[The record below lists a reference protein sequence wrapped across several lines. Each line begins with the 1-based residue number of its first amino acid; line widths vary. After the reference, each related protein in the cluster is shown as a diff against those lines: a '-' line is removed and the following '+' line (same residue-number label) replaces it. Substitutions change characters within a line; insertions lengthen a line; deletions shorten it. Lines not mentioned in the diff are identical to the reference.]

1 MIGNQIQPLEK
12 LLAKSRRNGCELSL
26 EEHSF
31 DTAKAAELIFNLE
44 NRWGRN
50 WCRFFGIAPSDRE
63 RFLLNLKV
71 AALLHDLGKA
81 NEDFYRA
88 VTNFAAPP
96 QTLRHE
102 HISALI
108 LFLPEVRNW
117 LAQNPALDLDVIT
130 AAVLSHHLKASA
142 ATECE
147 KHGWCAPRGKTTLS
161 LYLQHNE
168 VKAILQKIREVAQI
182 EQDIPKLPLNCWGEH
197 SPYLEATKAGREA
210 ANKFRRTIRK
220 QPEQLSLLLAIKA
233 GVIAADS
240 AASGLWRVGCTME
253 DWVNSVAHTTPVT
266 QQALAD
272 AILNPRAAQISQR
285 IKRPF
290 VYKDFQKLTAQQ
302 GSRVLLLAACA
313 AGKTLAAW
321 KWAEAQV
328 SQYEIGK
335 VIFLYPTRGT
345 ATEGFRDYVG
355 WAPEDEAMLDH
366 GTAGYEL
373 EAMQENPSDAL
384 KGKTLGRS
392 EAEERLYALGL
403 WGRRYFSATVDQFLG
418 FMEHQYNSMCKL
430 PMLADCALI
439 IDEVHSF
446 DNRMFG
452 TLLAF
457 LKKFDLPVLC
467 MTATLPRSRR
477 DDLLDPEKG
486 RLKLYRAE
494 DDAELKKQAENP
506 RYRLQ
511 PVADENE
518 AFAKAVSAYREGKR
532 VLWVVNTVA
541 RCQSLANRLSSKLK
555 DELKAEV
562 EVLSYHSRFK
572 LTHRQA
578 VHKKTVAAFQQEDM
592 PAIAV
597 TTQVCEMSLDLDA
610 DVLLTEI
617 APVPSLVQRFGRANR
632 HLKREFAVLHTYKP
646 ENDRPYFKDEIEMA
660 QKFLNAIGARDVSQA
675 ELATQLETHSI
686 AEPAGDDSASFLDS
700 GYFATRGE
708 FRDIDEFALPC
719 ILDNEV
725 ETLIALNKNKKPYDG
740 LVVNVPKGFIDDQAE
755 RPAGLPRH
763 LFVADHNRYNE
774 QRGFLSE

>member
-1 MIGNQIQPLEK
+1 MANNQPIQK
-12 LLAKSRRNGCELSL
+12 LLAKSRRKDREDMTLQHHSL
-26 EEHSF
+26 
-31 DTAKAAELIFNLE
+31 DTAKAAGLIFDLDK
-44 NRWGRN
+44 RWGRN
-50 WCRFFGIAPSDRE
+50 WCRFFGIAETERE

-71 AALLHDLGKA
+71 AALFHDLGKA
-81 NEDFYRA
+81 NEDFYQA

-142 ATECE
+142 TREAE
-147 KHGWCAPRGKTTLS
+147 KYGWCAPRGKTTLA
-161 LYLQHNE
+161 LYLQHDE
-168 VKAILQKIREVAQI
+168 IKAIFQKIREVAQV
-182 EQDIPKLPLNCWGEH
+182 EQVIPDLPSPPWGEH
-197 SPYLEATKAGREA
+197 SPYLEAIKIGREA
-210 ANKFRRTIRK
+210 ANKFRRVLKKT
-220 QPEQLSLLLAIKA
+220 PERQTFLLAVKA
-233 GVIAADS
+233 GLIAADS
-240 AASGLWRVGCTME
+240 ASSGLWRVGHSME
-253 DWVNSVAHTTPVT
+253 DWINSVVHTTPVT
-266 QQALAD
+266 QAALAK
-272 AILNPRAAQISQR
+272 AILNPRAAQIEQR
-285 IKRPF
+285 RKETF
-290 VYKDFQKLTAQQ
+290 TYKDFQKQTAEQ

-384 KGKTLGRS
+384 KGKTLGLS

-439 IDEVHSF
+439 VDEVHSF
-446 DNRMFG
+446 DRRMFS
-452 TLLAF
+452 TLVAF

-467 MTATLPRSRR
+467 MTATLPPHRQRE
-477 DDLLDPEKG
+477 LETAG
-486 RLKLYRAE
+486 LKLYRA
-494 DDAELKKQAENP
+494 DNDAELKKQEEHP

-518 AFAKAVSAYREGKR
+518 AFAKAVAAYREGKR

-541 RCQSLANRLSSKLK
+541 RCQSLANRLAS
-555 DELKAEV
+555 ELKAD
-562 EVLSYHSRFK
+562 VLSYHSRFK
-572 LTHRQA
+572 LAHRQA
-578 VHKKTVAAFQQEDM
+578 VHKKTVAAFQQEDA

-617 APVPSLVQRFGRANR
+617 APVPSMVQRFGRANR
-632 HLKREFAVLHTYKP
+632 HLKREFAVLHIYKP
-646 ENDRPYFKDEIEMA
+646 ESEKPYFKDEIEMA
-660 QKFLNAIGARDVSQA
+660 DRFLNAIGARDVSQA
-675 ELATQLETHSI
+675 ELATLLETHSI

-708 FRDIDEFALPC
+708 FRDIDEFAFPC
-719 ILDNEV
+719 ILDDEV
-725 ETLIALNKNKKPYDG
+725 ETVIALHKNKKPYDG
-740 LVVNVPKGFIDDQAE
+740 FVVNVPKGFIDLKAE
-755 RPAGLPRH
+755 RPAGLPKH
-763 LFVADHNRYNE
+763 LFVADHHRYNDK
-774 QRGFLSE
+774 RGFLSE

>member
-1 MIGNQIQPLEK
+1 MTNTQAIQN
-12 LLAKSRRNGCELSL
+12 LLAKSRRAGREDMTLQNHSL
-26 EEHSF
+26 

-44 NRWGRN
+44 KRWGRN
-50 WCRFFGIAPSDRE
+50 WCRFFGIAVAERE

-81 NEDFYRA
+81 NEDFYQA
-88 VTNFAAPP
+88 VTHFAAPA

-130 AAVLSHHLKASA
+130 AAVLSHHLKASTA
-142 ATECE
+142 FEAE
-147 KHGWCAPRGKTTLS
+147 KYGWCAPRGKMTLA
-161 LYLQHNE
+161 LYLQHGE
-168 VKAILQKIREVAQI
+168 VKAVLQKIGEVAKL
-182 EQDIPKLPLNCWGEH
+182 ETGIPKLPTTLWGAH
-197 SPYLEATKAGREA
+197 SPYLEAWTNGMSVAKKFGRA
-210 ANKFRRTIRK
+210 VKNDPAR
-220 QPEQLSLLLAIKA
+220 LSFLLAIKA

-240 AASGLWRVGCTME
+240 ASSGLWREGHSME
-253 DWVNSVAHTTPVT
+253 DWVNSVVHTSSIT
-266 QQALAD
+266 QSALAE
-272 AILNPRAAQISQR
+272 AILDPRAAQISQR
-285 IKRPF
+285 RKETF
-290 VYKDFQKLTAQQ
+290 TYKDFQKRTAEQ

-355 WAPEDEAMLDH
+355 WAPEAEAALDH
-366 GTAGYEL
+366 GTSGYEL

-384 KGKTLGRS
+384 KGKTLGLS
-392 EAEERLYALGL
+392 EADERLYALGL

-446 DNRMFG
+446 DSRMFS
-452 TLLAF
+452 TLVAF

-467 MTATLPRSRR
+467 MTATLPPHRQRE
-477 DDLLDPEKG
+477 LEAAG
-486 RLKLYRAE
+486 LKLYRAE
-494 DDAELKKQAENP
+494 NDEELKKQAEHP

-518 AFAKAVSAYREGKR
+518 AFDKAVAAYREGKR

-541 RCQSLANRLSSKLK
+541 RCQSLANRLADTLC
-555 DELKAEV
+555 D

-572 LTHRQA
+572 LAHRQA
-578 VHKKTVAAFQQEDM
+578 VHKKTVAAFQQEDA

-632 HLKREFAVLHTYKP
+632 HLKRQFAVLHTYKP
-646 ENDRPYFKDEIEMA
+646 EHDKPYFKDDIEMA

-675 ELATQLETHSI
+675 ELATLLETHSI
-686 AEPAGDDSASFLDS
+686 PEPAGDDSASFLDS

-708 FRDIDEFALPC
+708 FRDTDEFALPC
-719 ILDNEV
+719 ILDDEV
-725 ETLIALNKNKKPYDG
+725 ETVIARIKNKKSYDG
-740 LVVNVPKGFIDDQAE
+740 FVVNVPKGFLDLKAE
-755 RPAGLPRH
+755 RPAGLPNH
-763 LFVADHNRYNE
+763 LFVADHRRYNE
-774 QRGFLSE
+774 HRGFLSE

>member
-1 MIGNQIQPLEK
+1 MTGNQIRPLEK
-12 LLAKSRRNGCELSL
+12 LLAKSRRAGRPPLTL

-44 NRWGRN
+44 KRWGRN
-50 WCRFFGIAPSDRE
+50 WCRFFGIAPADRE

-81 NEDFYRA
+81 NEDFYQA

-117 LAQNPALDLDVIT
+117 LAQNPALDVDVIT

-142 ATECE
+142 TTECE
-147 KHGWCAPRGKTTLS
+147 KHGWCAPRGKTTLP
-161 LYLQHNE
+161 LFLQHNE
-168 VKAILQKIREVAQI
+168 VKAVLQKVGEVANI
-182 EQDIPKLPLNCWGEH
+182 EQNIPELPVNPWGEC
-197 SPYLEATKAGREA
+197 SPYVEATKTGREV
-210 ANKFRRTIRK
+210 ANKFRRAIKK
-220 QPEQLSLLLAIKA
+220 QPERLAFLLAIKA

-240 AASGLWRVGCTME
+240 AASGLWREGHTME
-253 DWVNSVAHTTPVT
+253 DWVNSVVHTTPIT

-272 AILNPRAAQISQR
+272 AILNPRATQISQR
-285 IKRPF
+285 NKKQF
-290 VYKDFQKLTAQQ
+290 EYKDFQKLTAQQ
-302 GSRVLLLAACA
+302 GPRVLLLAACA

-373 EAMQENPSDAL
+373 EAMQENPGDAL
-384 KGKTLGRS
+384 QGKTLGLS
-392 EAEERLYALGL
+392 EADERLYALGL

-446 DNRMFG
+446 DRRMFS
-452 TLLAF
+452 TLVAF

-467 MTATLPRSRR
+467 MTATLPPHRQKE
-477 DDLLDPEKG
+477 LEAAG
-486 RLKLYRAE
+486 LKLYLAS
-494 DDAELKKQAENP
+494 DDAELKMQEGHL
-506 RYRLQ
+506 RYRHQ

-518 AFAKAVSAYREGKR
+518 AFTKAVAAYREGKR

-541 RCQSLANRLSSKLK
+541 RCQSLANRLSDALK
-555 DELKAEV
+555 DN
-562 EVLSYHSRFK
+562 VLSYHSRFK
-572 LTHRQA
+572 LAHRQD
-578 VHKKTVAAFQQEDM
+578 VHKKTVAAFQQEDA

-632 HLKREFAVLHTYKP
+632 HLKRAFAVLHTYKP
-646 ENDRPYFKDEIEMA
+646 ESDKPYFKEEIEMA

-675 ELATQLETHSI
+675 ELARLLETHSI
-686 AEPAGDDSASFLDS
+686 AEPAGDDAASFLES

-708 FRDIDEFALPC
+708 FRDINEFALPC

-725 ETLIALNKNKKPYDG
+725 ETVIALNKNKKPYDG
-740 LVVNVPKGFIDDQAE
+740 FVVNVPKGFLDLKAE
-755 RPAGLPRH
+755 RPAGLPKH
-763 LFVADHNRYNE
+763 LFVADHNRYND
-774 QRGFLSE
+774 QRGFQSE

>member
-1 MIGNQIQPLEK
+1 MIGNQTQPLEK
-12 LLAKSRRNGCELSL
+12 LLAKSRRNGRELSL

-31 DTAKAAELIFNLE
+31 DTAKAAELIFNVE

-117 LAQNPALDLDVIT
+117 LAKNPALDLDVIT

-142 ATECE
+142 TSECE
-147 KHGWCAPRGKTTLS
+147 QHGWCAPRGKTTLS
-161 LYLQHNE
+161 LFLQHGE
-168 VKAILQKIREVAQI
+168 VKAILQQIREVARI
-182 EQDIPKLPLNCWGEH
+182 KQDIPKLPSNSWGEH

-210 ANKFRRTIRK
+210 ANKFRRAIKK
-220 QPEQLSLLLAIKA
+220 QPERLSFLLAIKA

-240 AASGLWRVGCTME
+240 AASGLWRVGYTIE
-253 DWVNSVAHTTPVT
+253 DWVNSVVHTTPVT

-272 AILNPRAAQISQR
+272 AILNPRATQISQR

-302 GSRVLLLAACA
+302 GARVLLLAACA

-373 EAMQENPSDAL
+373 EAMQENPGDAL

-446 DNRMFG
+446 DCRMFS

-467 MTATLPRSRR
+467 MTATLPPDRQRK
-477 DDLLDPEKG
+477 LEEAG
-486 RLKLYRAE
+486 LKLYRAS
-494 DDAELKKQAENP
+494 DDAELKKQEEHP
-506 RYRLQ
+506 RYRLR
-511 PVADENE
+511 PVSDENK
-518 AFAKAVSAYREGKR
+518 AFDKAVAAYRKGKR

-541 RCQSLANRLSSKLK
+541 RCQSLADRLAVKLK
-555 DELKAEV
+555 DELKVEV

-572 LTHRQA
+572 LAHRQA
-578 VHKKTVAAFQQEDM
+578 VHKKTVNAFQQEDA

-646 ENDRPYFKDEIEMA
+646 EHNKPYFKEDIEMA
-660 QKFLNAIGARDVSQA
+660 QKFLNVIGARDVSQA
-675 ELATQLETHSI
+675 ELATLLETHSI
-686 AEPAGDDSASFLDS
+686 PEPTGDDSASFLDS

-708 FRDIDEFALPC
+708 FRDTDEFALPC
-719 ILDNEV
+719 ILDDEV
-725 ETLIALNKNKKPYDG
+725 ETVIARIKNKKSYDG
-740 LVVNVPKGFIDDQAE
+740 FVVNVPKGFIDLNADQ
-755 RPAGLPRH
+755 PAGLPKH
-763 LFVADHNRYNE
+763 LFVADHRRYNE
-774 QRGFLSE
+774 HRGFLSE

>member
-1 MIGNQIQPLEK
+1 MTNNQAPSK
-12 LLAKSRRNGCELSL
+12 LLAKSRRSDREDMTLQN
-26 EEHSF
+26 HSF
-31 DTAKAAELIFNLE
+31 DTAEAAELIFNLE
-44 NRWGRN
+44 KRWGRN
-50 WCRFFGIAPSDRE
+50 WCRFFGIATADRE

-81 NEDFYRA
+81 NEDFYQA

-108 LFLPEVRNW
+108 LFLPEVRDW
-117 LAQNPALDLDVIT
+117 LADNPALDLDVIT

-142 ATECE
+142 ASEAE
-147 KHGWCAPRGKTTLS
+147 KYGWCAPRGKTTLS
-161 LYLQHNE
+161 LFLQHGE
-168 VKAILQKIREVAQI
+168 VKGVLQKIREVAQI
-182 EQDIPKLPLNCWGEH
+182 EQHIPELPLKAWGEH

-210 ANKFRRTIRK
+210 ANKFRRTIKK
-220 QPEQLSLLLAIKA
+220 QPERLSFLLAIKA
-233 GVIAADS
+233 GIIAADS
-240 AASGLWRVGCTME
+240 ASSGLWREGHSIE
-253 DWVNSVAHTTPVT
+253 DWVNRVVHTTPIT
-266 QQALAD
+266 QTALAD
-272 AILNPRAAQISQR
+272 AILNPRSAQISQR
-285 IKRPF
+285 RKEPF
-290 VYKDFQKLTAQQ
+290 TYKDFQKLTATK
-302 GSRVLLLAACA
+302 GPRVLLLAACA

-373 EAMQENPSDAL
+373 EAMQENTVNNLNEAL
-384 KGKTLGRS
+384 KGKTLGLS
-392 EAEERLYALGL
+392 EADERLYALGL

-446 DNRMFG
+446 DRKMFN
-452 TLLAF
+452 TLVAF

-467 MTATLPRSRR
+467 MTATLPPHRQQE
-477 DDLLDPEKG
+477 LEAAG
-486 RLKLYRAE
+486 LKLYPAS
-494 DDAELKKQAENP
+494 DDAELKKQEAHL

-518 AFAKAVSAYREGKR
+518 AFAKAVAAYREGNR

-541 RCQSLANRLSSKLK
+541 RCQSLADRLA
-555 DELKAEV
+555 DELKV

-572 LTHRQA
+572 LMHRQN
-578 VHKKTVAAFQQEDM
+578 VHKKTVDAFQQEDVS
-592 PAIAV
+592 AIAV

-617 APVPSLVQRFGRANR
+617 APVTSLVQRFGRANR
-632 HLKREFAVLHTYKP
+632 HLRRQFAVLHTYKP
-646 ENDRPYFKDEIEMA
+646 ENDKPYFKDDIGMA

-675 ELATQLETHSI
+675 ELAKLLETHTF
-686 AEPAGDDSASFLDS
+686 AEPEGDDSASFLES
-700 GYFATRGE
+700 GYFATPGE

-725 ETLIALNKNKKPYDG
+725 ERVIALNKNKQSYDG
-740 LVVNVPKGFIDDQAE
+740 FVVNVPKGFIDLKAE
-755 RPAGLPRH
+755 RPAGLPKH
-763 LFVADHNRYNE
+763 LFVADHQRYNE
-774 QRGFLSE
+774 HRGFSSE

>member
-1 MIGNQIQPLEK
+1 MNNNQALQP
-12 LLAKSRRNGCELSL
+12 LLAKSKRNGRIVTL
-26 EEHSF
+26 EEHSC

-44 NRWGRN
+44 KRWGRN
-50 WCRFFGIAPSDRE
+50 WCRFFRIAAVDRE
-63 RFLLNLKV
+63 RFLLNLRV

-117 LAQNPALDLDVIT
+117 LAQNSALDLDVIT

-142 ATECE
+142 ATEAE
-147 KHGWCAPRGKTTLS
+147 KYGWCAPRGKTTLS
-161 LYLQHNE
+161 LFLQHAE
-168 VKAILQKIREVAQI
+168 VKAVLQKIREVAQI
-182 EQDIPKLPLNCWGEH
+182 EQNIPELPLKAWGEH

-210 ANKFRRTIRK
+210 ANKFRRTIKK
-220 QPEQLSLLLAIKA
+220 QPERLSFLLAIKA

-240 AASGLWRVGCTME
+240 ASSGLWREGHSIE
-253 DWVNSVAHTTPVT
+253 DWVNRVVHTTPIT
-266 QQALAD
+266 QTALVD

-285 IKRPF
+285 RKEPF
-290 VYKDFQKLTAQQ
+290 TYKDFQKLTATK
-302 GSRVLLLAACA
+302 GPRVLLLAACA

-373 EAMQENPSDAL
+373 EAMQENTVNNLNEAL
-384 KGKTLGRS
+384 KGKTLGLS

-446 DNRMFG
+446 DRKMFN
-452 TLLAF
+452 TLVAF

-467 MTATLPRSRR
+467 MTATLPPHRQKE
-477 DDLLDPEKG
+477 LEAAG
-486 RLKLYRAE
+486 LKLYPAS
-494 DDAELKKQAENP
+494 DDATLKKQEEHP

-511 PVADENE
+511 PVADENA
-518 AFAKAVSAYREGKR
+518 AFAKAVAAYREGQR

-541 RCQSLANRLSSKLK
+541 RCQSLADRLA
-555 DELKAEV
+555 DELKV
-562 EVLSYHSRFK
+562 GVLSYHSRFK
-572 LTHRQA
+572 LVHRQK
-578 VHKKTVAAFQQEDM
+578 VHKKTVAAFQQEGA

-610 DVLLTEI
+610 DVLLTEF

-632 HLKREFAVLHTYKP
+632 HLKRQFAVLHTYKP
-646 ENDRPYFKDEIEMA
+646 ENDKPYFKDDIEMA
-660 QKFLNAIGARDVSQA
+660 LKFLNAIGAKDVSQA
-675 ELATQLETHSI
+675 ELAKLLETHSI
-686 AEPAGDDSASFLDS
+686 AEPAGDDSASFLES
-700 GYFATRGE
+700 GYFATPGE

-719 ILDNEV
+719 ILDDEV
-725 ETLIALNKNKKPYDG
+725 EIVIALNKNKQSYDG
-740 LVVNVPKGFIDDQAE
+740 FVVNVPKGFIDLKAE
-755 RPAGLPRH
+755 RPAGLPKH
-763 LFVADHNRYNE
+763 LFVADHRRYNE
-774 QRGFLSE
+774 HRGFLSE